1 MNVTLVYKGQEYN
14 LELMKKIPLS
24 YLYKKTEE
32 KFKLP
37 QNDIELYFNDLYI
50 PNSNKPSIDFF
61 KEIKTCRIDIK
72 YKNASLNTTLNK
84 EKNDNL
90 LKGKSSFFPSL
101 KKLNLN
107 NKKKKKKHFIT
118 CQLCKKKDSI
128 IYCRNCNNF
137 ICLECNIRYP
147 IHYEHKIL
155 NLEKGNLKNCVDIY
169 RKLIMD
175 ELLIVKTAFISS
187 SEWIIDDQIRF
198 EYFQNLVELIKEI
211 DEKSFEL
218 SSIKTSYN
226 VELEYINDVRRELF
240 DIEVPNFKDEIIDV
254 FTLINEKEHVLNNYA
269 TSVNLQ
275 VIKSLFNKKMIE
287 LFENIQIHLQGILTD
302 VNIKLNDAKQINGYG
317 VKELK
322 VYNDSHSESSTKED
336 DNLNNNN
343 HINNYN
349 NNNNSFNNNSNNN
362 INIQSNYYLKSHS
375 HNLSFPIIPKN
386 KINSITDKNI
396 IAFEE
401 RMAPLLSSRNNKKKE
416 IEPYNYNKSYDE
428 NKEIKQNLNYNHFL
442 KEKNSDKEETYKYMN
457 KTLNKS
463 RNPMNNIMSLTGS
476 NYTSIN
482 DSNNRKP
489 IISPPKLLDNS
500 SRLKFF
506 LSSHKKKNKKSELI
520 DLGSIHQ
527 AFNSPAR
534 KKKKK

>member
-1 MNVTLVYKGQEYN
+1 MNVTLVYKNQEYN

-101 KKLNLN
+101 KQLNLN

-506 LSSHKKKNKKSELI
+506 LYSHKKKNKKSELI

>member
-1 MNVTLVYKGQEYN
+1 MNVTLVYKNQEYN

-50 PNSNKPSIDFF
+50 PNSNKPSMDFF

-463 RNPMNNIMSLTGS
+463 RNPMNNIMSLTAS

>member
-1 MNVTLVYKGQEYN
+1 MNVTLVYKNQEYN

-50 PNSNKPSIDFF
+50 PNSNKPSMDFF

-101 KKLNLN
+101 KQLNLN

-463 RNPMNNIMSLTGS
+463 RNPMNNIMSLTAS

-506 LSSHKKKNKKSELI
+506 FFFFKKKNKKSELI

>member
-1 MNVTLVYKGQEYN
+1 MNVTLVYKNQEYN

-101 KKLNLN
+101 KQLNLN

-386 KINSITDKNI
+386 KINSTTDKNI

>member
-50 PNSNKPSIDFF
+50 PNSNKPSMDFF

-442 KEKNSDKEETYKYMN
+442 KEKSSDKEETYKYMN

-463 RNPMNNIMSLTGS
+463 RNPMNNIMSLTAS

>member
-50 PNSNKPSIDFF
+50 PNSNKPSMDFF

>member
-50 PNSNKPSIDFF
+50 PNSNKPSMDFF

-72 YKNASLNTTLNK
+72 YKNASLNTTLKK

-101 KKLNLN
+101 KQLNLN

-349 NNNNSFNNNSNNN
+349 NNNNSFNNNNNNN

-386 KINSITDKNI
+386 KINSTTDKNI

-442 KEKNSDKEETYKYMN
+442 KEKSSDKEETYKYMN

-463 RNPMNNIMSLTGS
+463 RNPMNNIMSLTAS

>member
-1 MNVTLVYKGQEYN
+1 MNVTLVYKNQEYN

-50 PNSNKPSIDFF
+50 PNSNKPSMDFF

-101 KKLNLN
+101 KKLNLT

-349 NNNNSFNNNSNNN
+349 NNNNSFNNNNNNN

-386 KINSITDKNI
+386 KINSTTDKNI

-463 RNPMNNIMSLTGS
+463 RNPMNNIMSLTAS

>member
-1 MNVTLVYKGQEYN
+1 MNVTLVYKNQEYN

-101 KKLNLN
+101 KQLNLN

-349 NNNNSFNNNSNNN
+349 NNNNSFNNNNNNN

-386 KINSITDKNI
+386 KINSTTDKNI

-442 KEKNSDKEETYKYMN
+442 KEKSSDKEETYKYMN

-463 RNPMNNIMSLTGS
+463 RNPMNNIMSLTAS

>member
-1 MNVTLVYKGQEYN
+1 MNVTLVYKNQEYN

-101 KKLNLN
+101 KQLNLN

-442 KEKNSDKEETYKYMN
+442 KEKSSDKEETYKYMN

-463 RNPMNNIMSLTGS
+463 RNPMNNIMSLTAS

>member
-50 PNSNKPSIDFF
+50 PNSNKPSMDFF

-520 DLGSIHQ
+520 DVGSIHQ

>member
-1 MNVTLVYKGQEYN
+1 MNVTLVYKNQEYN

-50 PNSNKPSIDFF
+50 PNSNKPSMDFF

-101 KKLNLN
+101 KQLNLN

-442 KEKNSDKEETYKYMN
+442 KEKSSDKEETYKYMN

-463 RNPMNNIMSLTGS
+463 RNPMNNIMSLTAS